1 MSRVLSFSADDDFA
15 NQLDW
20 LIKKS
25 GYSNRS
31 MFLRDA
37 SLHFAEAKRRG
48 DIETMDSDTVLDGT
62 MIIYYQHGVE
72 NKLMELRHS
81 HAIEVFSFHHNCLT
95 ESHSCVDTMQVR
107 GSASSFRGIIKK
119 LNDTKDIDK
128 IEFIPAPMREHGC
141 C

>member
-1 MSRVLSFSADDDFA
+1 MSRILSCSTDNTFA
-15 NQLDW
+15 MQLTR
-20 LIKKS
+20 LISES
-25 GYSNRS
+25 GYKNRS

-48 DIETMDSDTVLDGT
+48 DLETMEDNVILEGT
-62 MIIYYQHGVE
+62 IVIYYQHGVE

-81 HAIEVFSFHHNCLT
+81 HEIDVFSFHHNCLT

-107 GSASSFRGIIKK
+107 GSASSFRNMIEK
-119 LNDTKDIDK
+119 LNNTQDIDK
-128 IEFIPAPMREHGC
+128 VSFISAPMREDGC

>member
-1 MSRVLSFSADDDFA
+1 MSRILSFSTDNDFSM
-15 NQLDW
+15 QLTR
-20 LIKKS
+20 LISES
-25 GYSNRS
+25 GYKNRS

-48 DIETMDSDTVLDGT
+48 DLETMNGNVILDGT
-62 MIIYYQHGVE
+62 IIIYYQHGVE

-81 HAIEVFSFHHNCLT
+81 HEIDVFSFHHNCLT

-107 GSASSFRGIIKK
+107 GSASSFRNMIEK
-119 LNDTKDIDK
+119 LNNIQDIDK
-128 IEFIPAPMREHGC
+128 VSFISAPMREDGC

>member
-1 MSRVLSFSADDDFA
+1 MSRILSFSTDNDFSM
-15 NQLDW
+15 QLTR
-20 LIKKS
+20 LISES
-25 GYSNRS
+25 GYKNRS

-48 DIETMDSDTVLDGT
+48 DLETMNGNVILDGT
-62 MIIYYQHGVE
+62 IVIYYQHGVE

-81 HAIEVFSFHHNCLT
+81 HEIDVFSFHHNCLT

-107 GSASSFRGIIKK
+107 GSASSFRNMIEK
-119 LNDTKDIDK
+119 LNNIQDIDK
-128 IEFIPAPMREHGC
+128 VSFISAPMREDGC

>member
-1 MSRVLSFSADDDFA
+1 
-15 NQLDW
+15 
-20 LIKKS
+20 
-25 GYSNRS
+25 

-48 DIETMDSDTVLDGT
+48 DLETMNGNVILDGT
-62 MIIYYQHGVE
+62 IVIYYQHGVE

-81 HAIEVFSFHHNCLT
+81 HEIDVFSFHHNCLT

-107 GSASSFRGIIKK
+107 GSASSFRNMIEK
-119 LNDTKDIDK
+119 LNNIQDIDK
-128 IEFIPAPMREHGC
+128 VSFISAPMREDGC

>member
-107 GSASSFRGIIKK
+107 GSASSFRMIIKK

>member
-1 MSRVLSFSADDDFA
+1 MSRILSFSTDNTFA
-15 NQLDW
+15 MQLTR
-20 LIKKS
+20 LISES
-25 GYSNRS
+25 GYKNRS

-48 DIETMDSDTVLDGT
+48 DLETMEDNVILEGT
-62 MIIYYQHGVE
+62 IVIYYQHGVE

-81 HAIEVFSFHHNCLT
+81 HEIDVFSFHHNCLT

-107 GSASSFRGIIKK
+107 GSASSFRNMIDK
-119 LNDTKDIDK
+119 LNNTQDVDK
-128 IEFIPAPMREHGC
+128 VSFISAPMREDGC

>member
-1 MSRVLSFSADDDFA
+1 MSRILSFSTDNTFA
-15 NQLDW
+15 MQLTR
-20 LIKKS
+20 LISES
-25 GYSNRS
+25 GYKNRS

-48 DIETMDSDTVLDGT
+48 DLETMEDNVILEGT
-62 MIIYYQHGVE
+62 IVIYYQHGVE

-81 HAIEVFSFHHNCLT
+81 HEIDVFSFHHNCLT

-107 GSASSFRGIIKK
+107 GSASSFRNMIDK
-119 LNDTKDIDK
+119 LNNTQDIDK
-128 IEFIPAPMREHGC
+128 VSFISAPMREDGC

>member
-1 MSRVLSFSADDDFA
+1 MSRILSFSTDNDFSM
-15 NQLDW
+15 QLTR
-20 LIKKS
+20 LISES
-25 GYSNRS
+25 GYKNRS

-48 DIETMDSDTVLDGT
+48 DLETMNGNVILDGT
-62 MIIYYQHGVE
+62 IVIYYQHGVE

-81 HAIEVFSFHHNCLT
+81 HEIDVFSFHHNCLT

-107 GSASSFRGIIKK
+107 GSAESFRKMIEK
-119 LNDTKDIDK
+119 LNNTRDIDK
-128 IEFIPAPMREHGC
+128 VSFISAPMREEGC

>member
-1 MSRVLSFSADDDFA
+1 
-15 NQLDW
+15 
-20 LIKKS
+20 
-25 GYSNRS
+25 

-48 DIETMDSDTVLDGT
+48 DLETMKDSVILEGTVV
-62 MIIYYQHGVE
+62 IYYQHGVE

-81 HAIEVFSFHHNCLT
+81 HEIDVFSFHHNCLT

-107 GSASSFRGIIKK
+107 GSAKSFRKMIEK
-119 LNDTKDIDK
+119 LNNTRDIDK
-128 IEFIPAPMREHGC
+128 VSFISAPMREEGC

>member
-1 MSRVLSFSADDDFA
+1 MSRILSFSTDNDFSM
-15 NQLDW
+15 QLTR
-20 LIKKS
+20 LISES
-25 GYSNRS
+25 GYKNRS

-48 DIETMDSDTVLDGT
+48 DLETMNGNVILDGT
-62 MIIYYQHGVE
+62 IVIYYQHGVE

-81 HAIEVFSFHHNCLT
+81 HEIDVFSFHHNCLT

-107 GSASSFRGIIKK
+107 GSASSFRNMIEK
-119 LNDTKDIDK
+119 LNNTQDIDK
-128 IEFIPAPMREHGC
+128 VSFISAPMREDGC

>member
-1 MSRVLSFSADDDFA
+1 MSRILSFSTDNDFA
-15 NQLDW
+15 FQLDR
-20 LIKKS
+20 LISES
-25 GYSNRS
+25 GYKNRS

-48 DIETMDSDTVLDGT
+48 DLETMKDSVILEGTVV
-62 MIIYYQHGVE
+62 IYYQHGVE

-81 HAIEVFSFHHNCLT
+81 HEIDVFSFHHNCLT

-107 GSASSFRGIIKK
+107 GSAKSFRKMIEK
-119 LNDTKDIDK
+119 LNNTRDIDK
-128 IEFIPAPMREHGC
+128 VSFISAPMREEGC

>member
-1 MSRVLSFSADDDFA
+1 MSRILSFSTDNTFA
-15 NQLDW
+15 MQLTR
-20 LIKKS
+20 LISES
-25 GYSNRS
+25 GYKNRS

-48 DIETMDSDTVLDGT
+48 DLETMEDNVILEGT
-62 MIIYYQHGVE
+62 IVIYYQHGVE

-81 HAIEVFSFHHNCLT
+81 HEIDVFSFHHNCLT

-107 GSASSFRGIIKK
+107 GSASSFRTMIDK
-119 LNDTKDIDK
+119 LNNTRDIDK
-128 IEFIPAPMREHGC
+128 VSFISAPMREDGC